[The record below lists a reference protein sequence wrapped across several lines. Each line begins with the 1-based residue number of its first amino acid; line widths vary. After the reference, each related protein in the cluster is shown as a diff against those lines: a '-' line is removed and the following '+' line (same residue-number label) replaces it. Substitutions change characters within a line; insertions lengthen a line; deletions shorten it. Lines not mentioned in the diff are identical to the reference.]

1 MHVHLEDFVPF
12 VSWIRGYGRRFIKAD
27 LFAGLT
33 VAVVAV
39 PQSMAYALIAGLPV
53 QYGLYASIVPTIV
66 GCLWGSSA
74 HLITGPTTAVSLV
87 VFSSLSPLAQPDTAL
102 YLEFAFFLA
111 LMVGVLQITMGLA
124 RLGALLNFVSHSVL
138 LGFTAGAAVLIAFKQ
153 IPGLLGIQIE
163 KSSVFYEHLFN
174 IVTHLHQ
181 SEIITF
187 MLGVATILVILTV
200 KRIRPNWPGTLI
212 AMVLVG
218 TIVAV
223 FDLDRKGVAVVGAI
237 PRSLPPFNLPD
248 VSEVSHVGQLASGA
262 LAIAIL
268 GLVEAVSIAKSIAD
282 QTRQRLNINREFI
295 GQGLAN
301 LSAALFSGYA
311 GSGSF
316 TRSAVNFRSGGKTPV
331 SGIFSGV
338 AVAATILLAAP
349 LAAKL
354 PMSALAGVL
363 MVVAYDMVRKEDI
376 ARTIRATR
384 SDAVVLI
391 ITFLSTL
398 LLNIEFAIYVGVLL
412 SIGMHL
418 AATSHPR
425 IHSVIPDLG
434 SGKMIGSAYGETCCQ
449 MDILYIEG
457 SIFFGSATYVLD
469 DLNRR
474 LRNHPEIANILIR
487 MHRVNTMDAS
497 GMHILEITLEEIR
510 QRGGGLYFS
519 GMNHHVFEVFKNSGF
534 LSEIGEAHIRTST
547 GAAIRQAMRE
557 SFCPAICAAC
567 ELTVFQECPELKNGN
582 WEIFGP
588 NVQPRVCSL
597 PRTISSD
604 RQDADPAADTRV
616 DGGKGTG
623 AI

>member
-1 MHVHLEDFVPF
+1 M
-12 VSWIRGYGRRFIKAD
+12 
-27 LFAGLT
+27 
-33 VAVVAV
+33 
-39 PQSMAYALIAGLPV
+39 
-53 QYGLYASIVPTIV
+53 
-66 GCLWGSSA
+66 
-74 HLITGPTTAVSLV
+74 
-87 VFSSLSPLAQPDTAL
+87 
-102 YLEFAFFLA
+102 
-111 LMVGVLQITMGLA
+111 
-124 RLGALLNFVSHSVL
+124 
-138 LGFTAGAAVLIAFKQ
+138 
-153 IPGLLGIQIE
+153 
-163 KSSVFYEHLFN
+163 
-174 IVTHLHQ
+174 
-181 SEIITF
+181 
-187 MLGVATILVILTV
+187 
-200 KRIRPNWPGTLI
+200 
-212 AMVLVG
+212 
-218 TIVAV
+218 
-223 FDLDRKGVAVVGAI
+223 
-237 PRSLPPFNLPD
+237 
-248 VSEVSHVGQLASGA
+248 
-262 LAIAIL
+262 
-268 GLVEAVSIAKSIAD
+268 SIAKSIAD